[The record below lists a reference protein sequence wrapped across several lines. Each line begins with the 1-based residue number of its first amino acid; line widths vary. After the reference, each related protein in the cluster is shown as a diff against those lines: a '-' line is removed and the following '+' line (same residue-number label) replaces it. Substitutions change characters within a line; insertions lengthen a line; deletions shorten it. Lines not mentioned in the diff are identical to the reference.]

1 MWHDAG
7 DHAQRSNNRL
17 SAVQF
22 LQSAMPAVYTGTGGN
37 RNRHLPEEI
46 ADLLFVHILQLA
58 KQKAYDKL
66 NNEA

>member
-1 MWHDAG
+1 
-7 DHAQRSNNRL
+7 
-17 SAVQF
+17 
-22 LQSAMPAVYTGTGGN
+22 MPAVYTGTGGN